1 MEGVEL
7 LVSVDGGGV
16 AEDASV
22 DGVGVAAGVDDGVAA
37 AADAGGASVG
47 VVEDDGVGSACV
59 RVLWVVFLSV
69 AGASLT

>member
-1 MEGVEL
+1 MLLGVAAGE
-7 LVSVDGGGV
+7 

-22 DGVGVAAGVDDGVAA
+22 DGIGVA

-47 VVEDDGVGSACV
+47 VVDGVCSAYV